1 MLRCVHVAKE
11 DFYAEGGVRVSNED
25 AATAVQ
31 GMKQSVAAGELF
43 LEHGVTEA
51 CAGHCDTLMSE
62 IDGVRAMVKQAQAV
76 SGFGAFQSGAQLQV
90 GFQAKASNTVDFLV
104 TYANVIGGMREN
116 FRAAGVAYAQQDSS
130 TSGLVQSVGEEIP
143 G

>member
-43 LEHGVTEA
+43 LEPGVTEA
-51 CAGHCDTLMSE
+51 CAGHCETLMSE
-62 IDGVRAMVKQAQAV
+62 IDGVRALFGDIQNM
-76 SGFGAFQSGAQLQV
+76 SGFGDFVSGEQLRA
-90 GFQAKASNTVDFLV
+90 GFETKARTAADVLLSYAKVVSDMR
-104 TYANVIGGMREN
+104 AN
-116 FRAAGVAYAQQDSS
+116 FHAAGAAYAERDSAN
-130 TSGLVQSVGEEIP
+130 SGNLENAGGSIAG
-143 G
+143 